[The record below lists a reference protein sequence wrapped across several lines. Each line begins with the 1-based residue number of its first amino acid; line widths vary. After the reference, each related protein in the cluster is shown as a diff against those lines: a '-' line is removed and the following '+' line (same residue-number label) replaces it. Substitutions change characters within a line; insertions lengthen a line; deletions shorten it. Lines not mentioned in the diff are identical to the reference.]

1 MTKTKIATEV
11 HNPVRDIP
19 FSVKEDAAKKLK
31 KFVEEERQLVKG
43 RFRCFESPGSRQRI
57 MHKKYKELQM
67 FDKWMIDG
75 EVYEVPLYVAR
86 YLNGVD
92 VTAGAIDGK
101 IGSCSYPVH
110 GFKWDQVSTMPSSA
124 LGTGPGGE
132 PGIPVPIVGVAKRVR
147 RYGFESLQFDV
158 GT

>member
-1 MTKTKIATEV
+1 MTKTKVATEMPSQINKV
-11 HNPVRDIP
+11 P
-19 FSVKEDAAKKLK
+19 FHIKEEAAAKLK
-31 KFVEEERQLVKG
+31 KFVDEERQLVKG

-67 FDKWMIDG
+67 FDKWMTDG

-110 GFKWDQVSTMPSSA
+110 GFKWDQGNPMPISA
-124 LGTGPGGE
+124 LGSGPTGE
-132 PGIPVPIVGVAKRVR
+132 SGIPVPLVGIAKRVR

-158 GT
+158 GI